1 MTTPNNSP
9 QSYSNPTPGVGV
21 PEQSIGFI
29 LQRGGDELY
38 LEKVPNRF
46 TIRLVNPSDGPESWP
61 LPAGV
66 THLTSFSQV
75 HLEEYQ
81 TEPANLEKAMQAARD
96 NEAICFVSHVYNVRN
111 SPYTLVYLTN
121 EITVQFNE
129 AVKKETRDSI
139 TNAAG
144 LRLQK
149 PLAGIPNT
157 FIYNVTKQATENPV
171 KIANRLIS
179 RPDIMLAEPNV
190 VVLTVNH
197 YRPRDTMYPKQW
209 YLYNAG
215 GPGMVAGAHIDIEKA
230 WDITRGVRSVVVAI
244 TDDSVDLRH
253 PDFQGV
259 GKIVAPRDFKERDFL
274 PLPGEAEDNH
284 GTSCAGVAV
293 AEETGAGIV
302 GVAPGCSL
310 MPLRTTGYLDDTSI
324 EDLFEWAIQKNA
336 AVVSCSW
343 GASAVYFPLSLRQS
357 SALNRAATQGR
368 DGKGCVIIFAAGN
381 SNRPTTGTV
390 NERGWPNNVVTGS
403 TKWLAGFTVHPDV
416 ITVAASTSLNKKAA
430 YSNWGPTISVCAPS
444 NNAPPGIWLQETG
457 YIATAPQVA
466 MSFDGL
472 GVFTTD
478 RVGSVGYDSSDFTSD
493 FGGTSSATP
502 VVAGV
507 AALILSVNPDLTAQQ
522 VKQILQSSADKI
534 IDRDKDPQLGFNYGT
549 YDANGFSQWFGYG
562 KVNAYKAVIAAQ
574 KTVSPSWLRVSRQL
588 QGRNDF
594 AVVIPDGDLRGVTS
608 AIRVNDNSPVL
619 DLRVTVNIEHQFMG
633 DLEVYLVAPSGKKA
647 LLQNRSLGA
656 RKSLQMS
663 YSMQDTPALRLL
675 ANEPAS
681 GVWMLQ
687 VIDYSPEDVGTLKS
701 WDLIIGL

>member
-9 QSYSNPTPGVGV
+9 QSYTNPTPGVGV
-21 PEQSIGFI
+21 SEESIGFI

-46 TIRLVNPSDGPESWP
+46 TIRLVNPSNGPQSWP

-66 THLTSFSQV
+66 THLTSFAQV
-75 HLEEYQ
+75 YLEEYQ

-111 SPYTLVYLTN
+111 SPQTLVYLTN

-129 AVKKETRDSI
+129 SVKKETRDSI

-209 YLYNAG
+209 YLYNNG
-215 GPGMVAGAHIDIEKA
+215 GPGMVATSHIDVEKA

-368 DGKGCVIIFAAGN
+368 DGKGCVIVFAAGN

-390 NERGWPNNVVTGS
+390 NERGWPNNVVAGS

-507 AALILSVNPDLTAQQ
+507 AALVLSVNPDLTAQQ
-522 VKQILQSSADKI
+522 VKQILQNSADKI

-574 KTVSPSWLRVSRQL
+574 KTVSPSWLRVSNQL
-588 QGRNDF
+588 QGRNDY
-594 AVVIPDGDLRGVTS
+594 AVEIPDGDLRGVTS
-608 AIRVNDNSPVL
+608 AIRVNDNRPVL
-619 DLRVTVNIEHQFMG
+619 DLRVTVNIEHSFMG

-647 LLQNRSLGA
+647 LLQNRSLGS

-681 GVWMLQ
+681 GIWMLQ

>member
-1 MTTPNNSP
+1 MNTPNNP
-9 QSYSNPTPGVGV
+9 IQNYSNPAPGTGV
-21 PEQSIGFI
+21 PEESIGFI
-29 LQRGGDELY
+29 LQRGGDELA

-46 TIRLVNPSDGPESWP
+46 TIRLVNPSAGPDSWTK
-61 LPAGV
+61 PAGV
-66 THLTSFSQV
+66 THLSTLSQV
-75 HLEEYQ
+75 NLEEYQ
-81 TEPANLEKAMQAARD
+81 TEPANLEKAMQVARD
-96 NEAICFVSHVYNVRN
+96 SDAICFVSHVYSVKN
-111 SPYTLVYLTN
+111 SPQTLVYLTN
-121 EITVQFNE
+121 EITIQFN
-129 AVKKETRDSI
+129 ASIKKETRDSI

-149 PLAGIPNT
+149 PLTGIPNT
-157 FIYNVTKQATENPV
+157 FIYNATKQATENPV
-171 KIANRLIS
+171 KIANRLMS
-179 RPDIMLAEPNV
+179 RPDIMLAEPNI
-190 VVLTVNH
+190 VVLTANQ

-209 YLYNAG
+209 YLYNSG
-215 GPGMVAGAHIDIEKA
+215 GSQMAVGSHIDVEKA

-253 PDFQGV
+253 ADFQGI

-274 PLPGEAEDNH
+274 PLPGETEDNH
-284 GTSCAGVAV
+284 GTSCAGVAI
-293 AEETGAGIV
+293 AEENGTGIV

-324 EDLFEWAIQKNA
+324 EDLLEWAMQKNA
-336 AVVSCSW
+336 SVISCSW

-357 SALNRAATQGR
+357 AALNRAATQGR
-368 DGKGCVIIFAAGN
+368 GGKGCVIVFAAGN

-390 NERGWPNNVVTGS
+390 NERGWPNNVVSGV
-403 TKWLAGFTVHPDV
+403 TKWLGGFTVHPDV

-457 YIATAPQVA
+457 YIATAPQVT

-478 RVGSVGYDSSDFTSD
+478 RVGTVGYDASDFTTD

-522 VKQILQSSADKI
+522 VKQILQNSADKI
-534 IDRDKDPQLGFNYGT
+534 IDRDKDPQLGFSYGS
-549 YDANGFSQWFGYG
+549 YDSNGFSQWFGYG

-574 KTVSPSWLRVSRQL
+574 QTISPSWLRVSREL
-588 QGRNDF
+588 NGRNDYS
-594 AVVIPDGDLRGVTS
+594 VQIPDDDFRGVTS

-619 DLRVTVNIEHQFMG
+619 DLRVTVDIEHQFMG

-663 YSMQDTPALRLL
+663 YSMKDIPALRLL

-687 VIDYSPEDVGTLKS
+687 VIDYSPEDIGTLKS
-701 WDLIIGL
+701 WDLTIGL